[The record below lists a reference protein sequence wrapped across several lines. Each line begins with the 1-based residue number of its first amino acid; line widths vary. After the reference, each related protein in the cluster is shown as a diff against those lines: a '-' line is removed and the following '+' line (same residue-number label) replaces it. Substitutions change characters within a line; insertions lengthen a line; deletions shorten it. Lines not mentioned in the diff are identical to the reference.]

1 MSSQPPIPA
10 ELWEQIPSAAQA
22 AILALVQQYESRL
35 QALQDQVT
43 ELQQRL
49 NQNSTNSSKPPSS
62 DPPALKRAPPK
73 TPSAKKAGGQHGHAK
88 VQRALVDQPD
98 ALHDCKPT
106 VCRHCQQPL
115 HGDDPEPLRHQVW
128 DVPPIRPIVTEYR
141 RHRLTCPRC
150 GLTTCGSAPAGQDG
164 PRLKASCVLLTGAYR
179 LSKTKAARLLTDLFS
194 IPLCAGQVCA
204 TEAEVGQQLKPV
216 VDELLAAAR
225 QQPANVDETSMGRG
239 RWLWVMVTAVATV
252 YQIASGRNRA
262 ALRALVGM
270 DYRRVLTSDRHSVY
284 SHLAEGRHQWCWSHL
299 RRDFQAMVDRNNTGS
314 VIGKEL
320 LAMSGQ
326 MLGWW
331 KRVRDGTLTK
341 VRFAGRLHAQREFRV
356 RFRAALERGSVCGC
370 AKTAGTCRELLRGE
384 VSMFLFAFVDGVEPT
399 NNAAERALRH
409 GVLWRKMSHGP
420 KSVKGSEY
428 LACIWSVVET
438 CRQQGRSV
446 WSYLTECVA
455 AAAQGHAFP
464 SLLNAQT
471 AALTA

>member
-1 MSSQPPIPA
+1 MLSLPPIPV
-10 ELWEQIPSAAQA
+10 ELWDQIPPAAQMA
-22 AILALVQQYESRL
+22 VLALVQRYEQRL
-35 QALQDQVT
+35 QEFRTQVT

-62 DPPALKRAPPK
+62 DPPTLKRSPPK
-73 TPSAKKAGGQHGHAK
+73 PPSNNKAGGQLGHAK
-88 VQRALVDQPD
+88 VQRALVDHPD
-98 ALHDCKPT
+98 AIHDCKPT
-106 VCRHCQQPL
+106 ACRNCQQLL
-115 HGDDPEPLRHQVW
+115 HGDDPQPLRHQVW
-128 DVPPIRPIVTEYR
+128 DVPPVRPVIIEYR
-141 RHRLTCPRC
+141 RHRLPCPRC
-150 GLTTCGSAPAGQDG
+150 GLTTCASAPTGQDG
-164 PRLKASCVLLTGAYR
+164 PRLKAACVLLTGAYR
-179 LSKTKAARLLTDLFS
+179 LSKSKAARLLSDLFS

-216 VDELLAAAR
+216 VDELLEAAR

-262 ALRALVGM
+262 ALRALVGTE
-270 DYRRVLTSDRHSVY
+270 YRRVLTSDRHSVY

-299 RRDFQAMVDRNNTGS
+299 RRDFQAMVDRNNAGS
-314 VIGKEL
+314 AIGKEL
-320 LAMSGQ
+320 LALSGQ

-356 RFRAALERGSVCGC
+356 RFRAVLERGSVCGC

-438 CRQQGRSV
+438 CRQQRRNV
-446 WSYLTECVA
+446 WDFLTACMA
-455 AAAQGHAFP
+455 AAAQGRVLP
-464 SLLNAQT
+464 SLLT
-471 AALTA
+471 LPSDVHAA

>member
-1 MSSQPPIPA
+1 MKADPPIPD
-10 ELWEQIPSAAQA
+10 ELWQQISPAAQA
-22 AILALVQQYESRL
+22 AIRALIQRYERRLAELEARL
-35 QALQDQVT
+35 H
-43 ELQQRL
+43 
-49 NQNSTNSSKPPSS
+49 QNSTNSSKPPSS

-88 VQRALVDQPD
+88 AERALVDHPY
-98 ALHDCKPT
+98 AIHDCKPAA
-106 VCRHCQQPL
+106 CRHCQQPL
-115 HGDDPEPLRHQVW
+115 HGDDPQPLRHQVW
-128 DVPPIRPIVTEYR
+128 DMPPVRPVVTEYR

-164 PRLKASCVLLTGAYR
+164 PRLKAACVLLTGAYR
-179 LSKTKAARLLTDLFS
+179 LSKAKSARLLTDLFS

-204 TEAEVGQQLKPV
+204 TEAEVGRQLKPV

-225 QQPANVDETSMGRG
+225 QQPANIDETSMGRR

-262 ALRALVGM
+262 ALRALVGS
-270 DYRRVLTSDRHSVY
+270 DYRRVLTSDRHSIY

-299 RRDFQAMVDRNNTGS
+299 RRDFQAMVDRNNAGS
-314 VIGKEL
+314 AIGKEL

-356 RFRAALERGSVCGC
+356 HFRAVLERGAMCGC

-384 VSMFLFAFVDGVEPT
+384 VSMFLFAFVSGVEPT

-420 KSVKGSEY
+420 KSVEGSEY
-428 LACIWSVVET
+428 LGCIWSVVET
-438 CRQQGRSV
+438 CRQQRRGV
-446 WSYLTECVA
+446 WDFLTACMA
-455 AAAQGHAFP
+455 AAADGRILP
-464 SLLNAQT
+464 SLLTLPNT
-471 AALTA
+471 AHAA

>member
-1 MSSQPPIPA
+1 MNAGPLIPD
-10 ELWEQIPSAAQA
+10 ELWQQIPPAAQA
-22 AILALVQQYESRL
+22 AIRALIQRYEQRLADLE
-35 QALQDQVT
+35 A
-43 ELQQRL
+43 RL

-62 DPPALKRAPPK
+62 DPPTLKRSPPK
-73 TPSAKKAGGQHGHAK
+73 PPSNNKAGGQRGHAK
-88 VQRALVDQPD
+88 AQRALVEQPD
-98 ALHDCKPT
+98 AILDCKPP

-115 HGDDPEPLRHQVW
+115 HGDDPQPLRHQVW
-128 DVPPIRPIVTEYR
+128 DVPTVRPIVTEYR

-164 PRLKASCVLLTGAYR
+164 PRIKAACVLLTGAYR
-179 LSKTKAARLLTDLFS
+179 LSKAKAARLLADLFS

-204 TEAEVGQQLKPV
+204 TEAEVGQGLRPV

-262 ALRALVGM
+262 ALRALVGTE
-270 DYRRVLTSDRHSVY
+270 YRRVLTSDRHSVY

-299 RRDFQAMVDRNNTGS
+299 RRDLQAMVDRNNEGS
-314 VIGKEL
+314 AIGKEL

-341 VRFAGRLHAQREFRV
+341 VRFAGRLHAQRDFRV
-356 RFRAALERGSVCGC
+356 RFRTVLERGSACGC

-384 VSMFLFAFVDGVEPT
+384 VSMFLFAFVSGVEPT

-420 KSVKGSEY
+420 KSVVGSEY

-438 CRQQGRSV
+438 CRQQGRGV
-446 WSYLTECVA
+446 WDFLTACMTGSAEGRVL
-455 AAAQGHAFP
+455 P
-464 SLLNAQT
+464 SLLTLPNSAH
-471 AALTA
+471 AA

>member
-1 MSSQPPIPA
+1 MNADPPIPA
-10 ELWEQIPSAAQA
+10 ELWQQIPPAAQA
-22 AILALVQQYESRL
+22 AILALIQHYEQRL
-35 QALQDQVT
+35 A
-43 ELQQRL
+43 ELEARL

-62 DPPALKRAPPK
+62 DPPAVKRAPPK
-73 TPSAKKAGGQHGHAK
+73 TPSTKKAGGQRGHAK
-88 VQRALVDQPD
+88 AQRAIVDHPD
-98 ALHDCKPT
+98 AIHECKPT

-115 HGDDPEPLRHQVW
+115 HGDDPQPLRHQVW
-128 DVPPIRPIVTEYR
+128 EVPLVRPVVTEYR

-150 GLTTCGSAPAGQDG
+150 GLTTCGSASAGQDG
-164 PRLKASCVLLTGAYR
+164 PRLKAACVLLTGAYR
-179 LSKTKAARLLTDLFS
+179 LSKSKAARLLTDLFS

-204 TEAEVGQQLKPV
+204 TEAEVGKQLRPV

-225 QQPANVDETSMGRG
+225 QQPANVDETSMGRR
-239 RWLWVMVTAVATV
+239 RWVWVMVTAVATV

-262 ALRALVGM
+262 ALRALVGTE
-270 DYRRVLTSDRHSVY
+270 YRRVLTSDRHSVY
-284 SHLAEGRHQWCWSHL
+284 SHLAEDRHQWCWSHL
-299 RRDFQAMVDRNNTGS
+299 RRDFQAMVDRNNAGS
-314 VIGKEL
+314 AIGKEL
-320 LAMSGQ
+320 LEMSGQ

-356 RFRAALERGSVCGC
+356 RFRAVLERGAACGC
-370 AKTAGTCRELLRGE
+370 AKTVGTCRELLRGE

-420 KSVKGSEY
+420 KSTKGWEY

-438 CRQQGRSV
+438 CRQQGRGV

-455 AAAQGHAFP
+455 GVAEGRALP
-464 SLLNAQT
+464 SLLTLPNTANA
-471 AALTA
+471 A

>member
-1 MSSQPPIPA
+1 MNAVPPIPA
-10 ELWEQIPSAAQA
+10 ELWQQIPPAAQA
-22 AILALVQQYESRL
+22 AILALIQQYEKRL
-35 QALQDQVT
+35 A
-43 ELQQRL
+43 ELEARL

-73 TPSAKKAGGQHGHAK
+73 TPSTKKAGGQQGHAK

-106 VCRHCQQPL
+106 VCRSCQHPL
-115 HGDDPEPLRHQVW
+115 HGNDPQPLRHQVW
-128 DVPPIRPIVTEYR
+128 DVPPVRPIVTEYR

-150 GLTTCGSAPAGQDG
+150 GLTTCGSAPTGQDG
-164 PRLKASCVLLTGAYR
+164 PRLKAACVLLTGAYR
-179 LSKTKAARLLTDLFS
+179 LSKAKAARLLTDLFS
-194 IPLCAGQVCA
+194 VPLCAGQVCA

-225 QQPANVDETSMGRG
+225 QQPANVDETSMGRR

-252 YQIASGRNRA
+252 YQIASGRNRV
-262 ALRALVGM
+262 ALRALVGT
-270 DYRRVLTSDRHSVY
+270 DYRRVLTSDRHSIY

-299 RRDFQAMVDRNNTGS
+299 RRDLQAMVDRNNAGS
-314 VIGKEL
+314 AIGKEL

-356 RFRAALERGSVCGC
+356 RFRAVLERGSMCGC

-384 VSMFLFAFVDGVEPT
+384 LSMFLFAFVDGVEPT

-428 LACIWSVVET
+428 LSCIWSVVET
-438 CRQQGRSV
+438 CRQQGRGVWDLLTVCMASV
-446 WSYLTECVA
+446 
-455 AAAQGHAFP
+455 AQGRSLP
-464 SLLNAQT
+464 SLLPLPNSAQVS
-471 AALTA
+471 